1 MSLGTICGMTN
12 RPLRAVAA
20 AMLPT
25 ACAGLLVAFAAG
37 CTGHLNQSDGPL
49 GTALPALRAAP
60 CVMPT
65 TPDAPSVG
73 PGGSREHWEVV
84 VVHAPIHQTEVQPT
98 YHTRWRIDRTEAR
111 DTGAYPTIAS
121 ALEVPTAKSRGNA
134 ALEGV
139 VEPANAAVDLVLMPF
154 RMILRPPGT
163 TLVGSR
169 SRYDLVPAEKTQ

>member
-1 MSLGTICGMTN
+1 MPN

-20 AMLPT
+20 LP
-25 ACAGLLVAFAAG
+25 LVAIVAGG
-37 CTGHLNQSDGPL
+37 CTGHLNQSDGPF

-60 CVMPT
+60 CVTPT
-65 TPDAPSVG
+65 VPDAPSLAAD
-73 PGGSREHWEVV
+73 GSRAHWETV

-98 YHTRWRIDRTEAR
+98 YHTRWRVDRTEAR

-121 ALEVPTAKSRGNA
+121 SLEIPTSASRANA

-163 TLVGSR
+163 TLVGPR
-169 SRYDLVPAEKTQ
+169 SRYELVPAEQAP

>member
-1 MSLGTICGMTN
+1 M
-12 RPLRAVAA
+12 V
-20 AMLPT
+20 
-25 ACAGLLVAFAAG
+25 CAGG

-60 CVMPT
+60 CVVQA
-65 TPDAPSVG
+65 TPDAPSIG
-73 PGGSREHWEVV
+73 PGGSRAHWELI

-121 ALEVPTAKSRGNA
+121 ALEIPTSASRGSA

-139 VEPANAAVDLVLMPF
+139 IEPANAAVDLVLMPF
-154 RMILRPPGT
+154 RMILCPPGT
-163 TLVGSR
+163 TLVGPR
-169 SRYDLVPAEKTQ
+169 SRYQLVPTEKSE